1 MLQSF
6 SKHTSNILKNNLFTT
21 CCRSNIWMANS
32 NTRFP
37 RGQSRQYDEWQNKH
51 WESRMFLRSKEE
63 YVFTLFRFFSITT
76 NKATYIQNVSNFFF
90 NLYLS
95 YLFWFSVFRKHNI
108 HTVTGRRLYMKLYTS
123 TKACSEKEQE
133 ETKAV
138 PSVRLKENM
147 SVCVCAFSLGRK
159 GAIAQKQTTNRD
171 GGKGVWS
178 VLEISLFTETS
189 WQKAFFFSVF
199 L

>member
-1 MLQSF
+1 MCSPYSGFSQSPP
-6 SKHTSNILKNNLFTT
+6 
-21 CCRSNIWMANS
+21 
-32 NTRFP
+32 TRLHIFKM
-37 RGQSRQYDEWQNKH
+37 S
-51 WESRMFLRSKEE
+51 
-63 YVFTLFRFFSITT
+63 VI
-76 NKATYIQNVSNFFF
+76 FFF
-90 NLYLS
+90 YLYLS

-189 WQKAFFFSVF
+189 WQKAFFFQFSFKASFFFFFFKF
-199 L
+199 LLCLIV